1 MRAHI
6 FNVDE
11 KTFPVHRDRE
21 FCGTGKI
28 GFSLTNYQQVLDK
41 QRTFSDLIADL
52 KGTRPGDLV
61 FFYERR
67 RGFHGI
73 YQVISPPFFDPQE
86 IFGIGEFSH
95 HKVGADVAFRLPVKC
110 VDYYP
115 EPVPEDLIFST
126 PTYERIFWI
135 PFYRKIQGPRG
146 CVTIDPEATRT
157 LLELLIKLNGPPQ
170 EKEFHPFYYDPDF
183 DAVEIPFASDSINI
197 GSDEIGPFIQF
208 PQLQLLNLPLTP
220 KKPVPLEA
228 HLRDWLVSHLD
239 NPSQPD
245 LRRLFGPIS
254 HIEWFANNVPFHV
267 SQRHID
273 LLVYHKTP
281 LGELIDPALRYRY
294 SVVEL
299 KRDQSKPEDVDQL
312 MGYVKWVA
320 NRLADGE
327 ADIVHPYIIAQDFQK
342 ETISRASSIK
352 FNRTGIQLVKYEVV
366 SEDQIAFQDVQQ
378 LKNLQLRFG
387 N

>member
-1 MRAHI
+1 MRTHI

-11 KTFPVHRDRE
+11 TTFPVHRDRE

-28 GFSLTNYQQVLDK
+28 GFSLTNYQQVLDQ
-41 QRTFSDLIADL
+41 QRTFSDLIVDL

-67 RGFHGI
+67 RGFHGV
-73 YQVISPPFFDPQE
+73 YQVVSLPFFDPQE
-86 IFGIGEFSH
+86 VLGVGEFSQ
-95 HKVGADVAFRLPVKC
+95 HKVGADVPFRLPITC
-110 VDYYP
+110 VDYFP

-170 EKEFHPFYYDPDF
+170 EKQAQPFYYDSDF
-183 DAVEIPFASDSINI
+183 DGIQIPFASDSIGLN
-197 GSDEIGPFIQF
+197 SDETGDFIQI
-208 PQLQLLNLPLTP
+208 PQLQLLNLSLTP
-220 KKPVPLEA
+220 KQPVPLEA
-228 HLRDWLVSHLD
+228 HLRGWLVSHLD
-239 NPSQPD
+239 NPSQTD
-245 LRRLFGPIS
+245 LRRLFGPTA

-273 LLVYHKTP
+273 LLIYHKTP
-281 LGELIDPALRYRY
+281 LGELIDPPLRYRY

-299 KRDQSKPEDVDQL
+299 KREQSKPEDVDQL

-327 ADIVHPYIIAQDFQK
+327 VDIVRPYIIAQDFYSQ
-342 ETISRASSIK
+342 TIERANSIK
-352 FNRTGIQLVKYEVV
+352 FNRAGIKLIRYEVTG
-366 SEDQIAFQDVQQ
+366 EDQISFHEVP
-378 LKNLQLRFG
+378 
-387 N
+387 

>member
-28 GFSLTNYQQVLDK
+28 EFSLNNYQEVLDQ
-41 QRTFSDLIADL
+41 QRKFSDLIADL
-52 KGTRPGDLV
+52 KGTRVGDLV

-73 YQVISPPFFDPQE
+73 YQVISPPFFDPQD
-86 IFGIGEFSH
+86 IFGVGDFSH
-95 HKVGADVAFRLPVKC
+95 HKVGADVPFRLLVKC
-110 VDYYP
+110 VDYFP

-146 CVTIDPEATRT
+146 CVTIDPEATHT
-157 LLELLIKLNGPPQ
+157 LLKLLIKINGPPQ

-183 DAVEIPFASDSINI
+183 DAMEIPFASTSIGV
-197 GSDEIGPFIQF
+197 GSDEIGHLMQL
-208 PQLQLLNLPLTP
+208 PQLQMLAFPLTP
-220 KKPVPLEA
+220 KQPVPLEA
-228 HLRDWLVSHLD
+228 HLRGWLIGYLD
-239 NPSQPD
+239 DPSQTD
-245 LRRLFGPIS
+245 LRRIFGPTS

-273 LLVYHKTP
+273 LLIYHKTP
-281 LGELIDPALRYRY
+281 IGELLDPPFRYRY

-299 KRDQSKPEDVDQL
+299 KKDQSKPEDVDQL

-327 ADIVHPYIIAQDFQK
+327 VDIVRPYIIAQDFHA
-342 ETISRASSIK
+342 ETVERAKSFK
-352 FNRTGIQLVKYEVV
+352 FNRSGIQLIRYEVI
-366 SEDQIAFQDVQQ
+366 SESQILFHEVQQ
-378 LKNLQLRFG
+378 TNRLRLF
-387 N
+387 

>member
-11 KTFPVHRDRE
+11 LTFPVHRDRG
-21 FCGTGKI
+21 FCGTGKR
-28 GFSLTNYQQVLDK
+28 GYPLKNYQQALK
-41 QRTFSDLIADL
+41 EPRKFSSIVVDL

-61 FFYERR
+61 FFYESR

-73 YQVISPPFFDPQE
+73 YQVISPPFFDSQT

-95 HKVGADVAFRLPVKC
+95 HKVEADVPFRLLVEC
-110 VDYYP
+110 VDYFP

-157 LLELLIKLNGPPQ
+157 LIELLIKINGPPQ
-170 EKEFHPFYYDPDF
+170 AKEFHPFYYD
-183 DAVEIPFASDSINI
+183 EGLGGIQIPYAEDSI
-197 GSDEIGPFIQF
+197 GVGEDEHGPLLQI
-208 PQLQLLNLPLTP
+208 PQLQLLHFPLTSH
-220 KKPVPLEA
+220 KSVQLED
-228 HLRDWLVSHLD
+228 HLRGWLITNLD
-239 NPSQPD
+239 DPSQDD
-245 LRRLFGPIS
+245 LRRIFGPTS

-273 LLVYHKTP
+273 MLIYHRTP
-281 LGELIDPALRYRY
+281 PGELIDPPLRYRY

-299 KRDQSKPEDVDQL
+299 KRDTAKPEDVDQL

-320 NRLADGE
+320 NRLAEGE
-327 ADIVHPYIIAQDFQK
+327 VDIVRPYIIAQDFRD
-342 ETISRASSIK
+342 ETVERAYSTR
-352 FNRTGIQLVKYEVV
+352 FNQAGVQLIKYEII
-366 SEDQIAFQDVQQ
+366 SENQINFQEIIETNQPR
-378 LKNLQLRFG
+378 LL
-387 N
+387 